1 MDDTKLDSIKND
13 LKSDSSLTDL
23 EEYYK
28 DKMEKPENNFGKIMT
43 LLENQNKFDFEPVN
57 DEQIF
62 SNELDTIEKKSFIDQ
77 TDTENLSEKK
87 EVNNLIFL
95 LNIFNSCKN
104 CGDCI
109 FFKFQSFKR
118 ITIECICKLIKNCTV
133 DEFINLFC
141 KNNKPKQYGCKFH
154 QRQKYEKYCID
165 CNRNLCKDCLD
176 EEALYKIVTS
186 AKKRHE
192 DHTLIDLLNIDSKIK
207 EAKELLQNNKNL
219 DFDDKIKNIIQ
230 SLIDNYKEYPSY
242 SGYKTIGKF
251 SKKFGNKK
259 EYDNDNDKDFKMEI
273 LIKINSI
280 KLLEEKI
287 NCSNGIYKIQIKGQK
302 TMDSLENLSIF
313 EKHEFNKLKV
323 LLLNGIGLKNINAF
337 SQCSFPELKLLD
349 LEVNELG
356 DDCIEIFN
364 KLNLPKIKL
373 INLFDNKISSFQ
385 IFEVIRKYKDLKT
398 FYIGKNPFSIE
409 EIKIIQQN
417 NKIIEISP
425 QLDVLGLTNIF
436 TNETNNFIPN
446 NINIKNIKKLYIS
459 WNSFNS
465 LKLFE
470 KIYFSQLESFYLIGK
485 DDKNYLTD
493 INELKNLK
501 VNESLKKINL
511 KNQKIGNLKDLIEFI
526 PSCFPGLKCLNL
538 EKNGIEENEIKNVLM
553 EIKKIK
559 GFKKFEILY

>member
-192 DHTLIDLLNIDSKIK
+192 DHTLIDLLNIDLKIK

-242 SGYKTIGKF
+242 SGYKTIEKF

-287 NCSNGIYKIQIKGQK
+287 NCSNEFYKIQIKGQK
-302 TMDSLENLSIF
+302 TMDSLKNLSIF

-385 IFEVIRKYKDLKT
+385 IFEVIRKYL
-398 FYIGKNPFSIE
+398 GKICFK
-409 EIKIIQQN
+409 EI
-417 NKIIEISP
+417 
-425 QLDVLGLTNIF
+425 
-436 TNETNNFIPN
+436 
-446 NINIKNIKKLYIS
+446 IK
-459 WNSFNS
+459 
-465 LKLFE
+465 
-470 KIYFSQLESFYLIGK
+470 
-485 DDKNYLTD
+485 
-493 INELKNLK
+493 
-501 VNESLKKINL
+501 ESLERKNFVGNNVKVSFAKRLPNL
-511 KNQKIGNLKDLIEFI
+511 I
-526 PSCFPGLKCLNL
+526 S
-538 EKNGIEENEIKNVLM
+538 
-553 EIKKIK
+553 
-559 GFKKFEILY
+559 